1 VSVHLGQLRKW
12 HHPVEGQS
20 DFFVVVRRI
29 GKFVPNGSRTGYRL
43 AASSRTD
50 HWELLHDG
58 QISTGWPEDLIEEES
73 VLCNEVQ

>member
-1 VSVHLGQLRKW
+1 MSVHLGQLRKW

-29 GKFVPNGSRTGYRL
+29 GKFVPNGSRTGN
-43 AASSRTD
+43 SRTD

-73 VLCNEVQ
+73 MLCSEVQ

>member
-29 GKFVPNGSRTGYRL
+29 GKFVPNGSRAG
-43 AASSRTD
+43 ASRTD
-50 HWELLHDG
+50 HWELLHDGQINDG